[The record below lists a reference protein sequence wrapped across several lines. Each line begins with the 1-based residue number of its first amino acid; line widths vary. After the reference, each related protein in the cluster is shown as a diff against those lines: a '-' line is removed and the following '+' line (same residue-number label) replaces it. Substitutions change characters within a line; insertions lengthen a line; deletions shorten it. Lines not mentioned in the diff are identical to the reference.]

1 MCQCAMALSGTV
13 HKRSDASGS
22 GWQRNIRRSGET
34 TLETRKGRQQAVSV
48 IVVEAWGGVL
58 RGVLL
63 SRHPLRWHDVRLA
76 VCLLAGCSG
85 AFESGWGSHRG
96 ANAMV
101 DGEYDHRIRK
111 LHDGNRPFA
120 DANGRQQSQW
130 HSYGGIRTPMVSECP
145 LVRHCT
151 TTSCAHCTHQPCGL
165 VRLCTILTPSCVSLN
180 CDTKSALP
188 STRTAARSH
197 LSPKAKKQKLFVYAC
212 IGDCMCFVMYYVP
225 KYTECLSTGDGF
237 RTLGILVPSRQ
248 SVASDCLGY
257 HRIRMPIARSDHRIR
272 IGIAL

>member
-1 MCQCAMALSGTV
+1 MGGSWQAWRGKGWCGSATPSTILMTAAAATVPLASGQPRRQTGSRLSRESGT
-13 HKRSDASGS
+13 
-22 GWQRNIRRSGET
+22 
-34 TLETRKGRQQAVSV
+34 
-48 IVVEAWGGVL
+48 
-58 RGVLL
+58 
-63 SRHPLRWHDVRLA
+63 
-76 VCLLAGCSG
+76 
-85 AFESGWGSHRG
+85 GWGSHRG